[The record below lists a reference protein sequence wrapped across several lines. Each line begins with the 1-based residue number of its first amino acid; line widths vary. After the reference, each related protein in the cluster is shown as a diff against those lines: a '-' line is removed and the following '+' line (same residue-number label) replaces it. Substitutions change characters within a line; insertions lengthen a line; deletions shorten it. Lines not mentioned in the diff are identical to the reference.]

1 MLSLWWPMPIFYAND
16 MDRHEELLL
25 VGAISELT
33 KAIDSLTQNIR
44 DDRDEAVVFK
54 QVIDRAQSL
63 ARRIK
68 HVAKDARALD
78 DSTKQ

>member
-1 MLSLWWPMPIFYAND
+1 MPIFYAND
-16 MDRHEELLL
+16 MDKHEDLLL

-68 HVAKDARALD
+68 HVAKDARALN